1 MATAGIRSEA
11 GDEFSGGALLPV
23 AASLRW
29 SRPDL
34 TAGIAEHVAQRS
46 LVEGD
51 RPLWLAASGWYVHG
65 RSATGD
71 GREAAA
77 DVVDRLRTM
86 ARRGALI
93 TSDGVRLCVE
103 LAGLAQENG
112 DVADARALASVAL
125 EAADGSA
132 ELELDALVVLVRC
145 ALADGAKGVDELLAR
160 ARTALM
166 RLPGQGPAAVYALV
180 MAAVQRAAGRCDDAV
195 SAAVDGLRQLG
206 VLPSE
211 EATVSLCG
219 HLADALGAQWIGTLL
234 DHDRVHEAR
243 AAAESI
249 SGARTGGIPSRQAA
263 QLRLSIARATAGDV
277 DSTRRGLAEAADMA
291 AAADTPSLVSA
302 CRTALAG
309 LEEQAANVE
318 AALASMRAGVAA
330 ERTDQERGRRFRA
343 LLTTLGAPDSWE
355 AAPSRREPQLD
366 QVQAKRT
373 GGRRRAASGDDERRL
388 VAGSA
393 ADGALPGDREE
404 TSAPTQ
410 ASAPASEPV
419 AAEVPARPPR
429 RRRAAPEAG
438 AEGEARDVLRELL
451 KGSPLG
457 DALAAELRAD
467 GLLAHDGLTNG
478 HHVNGGLA
486 GRGRADEGPPS
497 NGSAKGG
504 AEDSGTRGGDTARK
518 GVEGTRA
525 EGARA
530 EGGAMGGIGSDG
542 LRVPSEDA
550 RDSEAVSEGPA
561 DTGTG
566 RRRRYG
572 TEAGRRSASAPEGS
586 ERNGHR
592 ATGTPGGSAA
602 TGDDSATEAR
612 SSVPAEGASDDW
624 LRAAIAELDRVWGSP
639 AASDSAAPGSAAPD
653 PPAQNHD
660 APGTTAQD
668 RPGQAPMAAE
678 PTGQDATA
686 PAATPAEAAR
696 HSSAPDADQHV
707 DAEQTSDKVP
717 VAKGGRATRHA
728 TSGARAWSEDLTSA
742 DDARGDGGSAA
753 RHGSRGA
760 ADTNDEVDDREPDG
774 RGTGAGE
781 EFTRATFGSSVVV
794 DLVRGDERMSTQ
806 AAQEALRALTERVR
820 EHLPVHA
827 AVRDDGPDELV
838 VVLPGHGRAATAA
851 WLHPVL
857 RELADHVD
865 PARGL
870 AGARLRGS
878 VHGTNGRAGVQL
890 IQDIVASAEPTRRRH
905 ATADDSGGL
914 RVGGLTD
921 GGLTDGGLPDGGSA
935 DDRQADEQRRTSED
949 ARAEGDDARPTTPG
963 RRARRRA
970 AASDP
975 FGPASYVLG
984 ASEFSGSA
992 AEESGPLLGDLLY
1005 RELSGAVAETP
1016 VLDPSGSATDV
1027 GDTSGRAGAGRRR
1040 RDEATDGERS
1050 EGLASRRG
1058 RHDGD
1063 EPGGRRARREA
1074 AGHGPGSAV
1083 REDSDAE
1090 DTAVESAVRSVTPR
1104 AGSRRRRAEDSSFH
1118 ISDLEIRPGSGGRRH
1133 RDDEESVE
1141 SGRPRRGADVADPT
1155 GAPTPI
1161 RRSRQ
1166 PAADG
1171 ATSGRRRRRSW
1182 DVSADSLDRADL
1194 PADGPRPGDDG
1205 ARNGAEAGGAAA
1217 GRADAGR
1224 ADAVPAEG
1232 SRTDT
1237 DQTDRS
1243 RTDESRTNGSRSD
1256 ESRTD
1261 AARTDPSR
1269 TTEGRRTEDRTIEGS
1284 VDRSSTDR
1292 DGTDGDPTRERPGAP
1307 PATSDDPTDFGEN
1320 LGLGD
1325 LLAGALAAYRGL

>member
-1 MATAGIRSEA
+1 MATTGIRSEA

-46 LVEGD
+46 LAKGD

-145 ALADGAKGVDELLAR
+145 ALADEAKGVDELLAR
-160 ARTALM
+160 ARTASM

-211 EATVSLCG
+211 EATVALCG

-249 SGARTGGIPSRQAA
+249 SGARTGGLPSRQAV

-277 DSTRRGLAEAADMA
+277 DSTRRGLAEAAEMA
-291 AAADTPSLVSA
+291 AAANTPSLVSA

-355 AAPSRREPQLD
+355 AAPSRREPQRD
-366 QVQAKRT
+366 QVEATRT

-388 VAGSA
+388 VAVPA
-393 ADGALPGDREE
+393 ADGALPGNREE
-404 TSAPTQ
+404 TP
-410 ASAPASEPV
+410 APARTSTPASDPV

-429 RRRAAPEAG
+429 RRRAAPQPG

-478 HHVNGGLA
+478 HHVNGDLA
-486 GRGRADEGPPS
+486 GQERANDGPS
-497 NGSAKGG
+497 RNGSAEG
-504 AEDSGTRGGDTARK
+504 AAEVSGTRGGDAPK
-518 GVEGTRA
+518 NGVEGART
-525 EGARA
+525 EGART
-530 EGGAMGGIGSDG
+530 EGARTPGGGSRSGATAGTGSDG

-550 RDSEAVSEGPA
+550 RDSETQSEAPA
-561 DTGTG
+561 DIRTG
-566 RRRRYG
+566 RRRR
-572 TEAGRRSASAPEGS
+572 SASVSDGS

-592 ATGTPGGSAA
+592 ATGTPGRGAA
-602 TGDDSATEAR
+602 TVDDSATEAS
-612 SSVPAEGASDDW
+612 SSVPAEGASDW

-639 AASDSAAPGSAAPD
+639 AGSDSVTPGRAAPD
-653 PPAQNHD
+653 TA
-660 APGTTAQD
+660 AQD
-668 RPGQAPMAAE
+668 PPGRARMAVE
-678 PTGQDATA
+678 PTDQDATA
-686 PAATPAEAAR
+686 PAAR
-696 HSSAPDADQHV
+696 HSSGPDTDRHV
-707 DAEQTSDKVP
+707 DAEQTSDEIP

-728 TSGARAWSEDLTSA
+728 TSGARATGEHLTSS
-742 DDARGDGGSAA
+742 DDARGAAGSAA

-781 EFTRATFGSSVVV
+781 QFTRSAFGSSVVV
-794 DLVRGDERMSTQ
+794 DLVRGDERMTTRP
-806 AAQEALRALTERVR
+806 AQEALRGLTERIR

-827 AVRDDGPDELV
+827 GVRDDGPDELV

-857 RELADHVD
+857 RELADHLD
-865 PARGL
+865 PAHGL

-878 VHGTNGRAGVQL
+878 VHGTDGRAGVQL
-890 IQDIVASAEPTRRRH
+890 IQDIVASAEPARRRH
-905 ATADDSGGL
+905 PTADDSDGL
-914 RVGGLTD
+914 RDGGLTD
-921 GGLTDGGLPDGGSA
+921 GGLTDSGLRDGDLADGGLRDGGPSDSGA
-935 DDRQADEQRRTSED
+935 VDGSQADEQGRTSED
-949 ARAEGDDARPTTPG
+949 TRAEGDDARRTPG

-970 AASDP
+970 AAGDP
-975 FGPASYVLG
+975 LGPASYVLG
-984 ASEFSGSA
+984 EFSGSA
-992 AEESGPLLGDLLY
+992 AEEESGPLLGDLLY
-1005 RELSGAVAETP
+1005 REASGAVAETSVP
-1016 VLDPSGSATDV
+1016 GPSGSATDI

-1040 RDEATDGERS
+1040 RDETADGERS
-1050 EGLASRRG
+1050 EGLASRNG

-1063 EPGGRRARREA
+1063 EPSGRRARRET
-1074 AGHGPGSAV
+1074 AGHGPASAE
-1083 REDSDAE
+1083 REGSDAE
-1090 DTAVESAVRSVTPR
+1090 GTPAENSTRSVTLR
-1104 AGSRRRRAEDSSFH
+1104 ASGSRRRRADDSSFH

-1155 GAPTPI
+1155 DAPTPI
-1161 RRSRQ
+1161 RGSRQ
-1166 PAADG
+1166 PAEDG
-1171 ATSGRRRRRSW
+1171 AEGGRRRRRSR
-1182 DVSADSLDRADL
+1182 DVSADTVDGADL

-1205 ARNGAEAGGAAA
+1205 ARNGEETGRAAA
-1217 GRADAGR
+1217 GREDAGR
-1224 ADAVPAEG
+1224 ADAIPAEG
-1232 SRTDT
+1232 SRADT
-1237 DQTDRS
+1237 NRPDRS
-1243 RTDESRTNGSRSD
+1243 
-1256 ESRTD
+1256 
-1261 AARTDPSR
+1261 RTDPSR
-1269 TTEGRRTEDRTIEGS
+1269 TDES
-1284 VDRSSTDR
+1284 SPAQASTDR
-1292 DGTDGDPTRERPGAP
+1292 DDTDRDDTDDDPASKRPGKT

>member
-1 MATAGIRSEA
+1 VATAGIRSEA

-46 LVEGD
+46 LAEGD

-145 ALADGAKGVDELLAR
+145 ALADEAKGVDELLAR
-160 ARTALM
+160 ARTASM

-211 EATVSLCG
+211 EATVALCG

-249 SGARTGGIPSRQAA
+249 SGARTGGLPSRQAV

-277 DSTRRGLAEAADMA
+277 DSTRRGLAEAAEMA
-291 AAADTPSLVSA
+291 AAANMPSLVSA

-355 AAPSRREPQLD
+355 AAPSRREPQRD
-366 QVQAKRT
+366 QVEATRT

-388 VAGSA
+388 VAVPA
-393 ADGALPGDREE
+393 ADGALPGNREE
-404 TSAPTQ
+404 TSAPAQT
-410 ASAPASEPV
+410 STPASDPV

-429 RRRAAPEAG
+429 RRRAAPQPG

-478 HHVNGGLA
+478 HHVNGDLA
-486 GRGRADEGPPS
+486 GRGRANDGPS
-497 NGSAKGG
+497 RNGSAKGA
-504 AEDSGTRGGDTARK
+504 AEVSGTRGGDAPK
-518 GVEGTRA
+518 NGVEGART
-525 EGARA
+525 EGARSP
-530 EGGAMGGIGSDG
+530 GGGSRSGATVGTGSDG

-550 RDSEAVSEGPA
+550 RDPETQSEAPA

-566 RRRRYG
+566 RRRR
-572 TEAGRRSASAPEGS
+572 SASVSDGS

-592 ATGTPGGSAA
+592 ATGTPGRGAA
-602 TGDDSATEAR
+602 TADDSATEAS
-612 SSVPAEGASDDW
+612 SSVPAEGASDW
-624 LRAAIAELDRVWGSP
+624 LRAAIAELDRVWGAP
-639 AASDSAAPGSAAPD
+639 AGPHSVIPGRAAPD
-653 PPAQNHD
+653 
-660 APGTTAQD
+660 TVAQD
-668 RPGQAPMAAE
+668 RPGRALMAVE
-678 PTGQDATA
+678 PTDQDATA
-686 PAATPAEAAR
+686 PAAR
-696 HSSAPDADQHV
+696 HSSGRDADRHV
-707 DAEQTSDKVP
+707 DAEQPSDEIP
-717 VAKGGRATRHA
+717 VAKGGRTTRA
-728 TSGARAWSEDLTSA
+728 ASGARAMSEHLSSS
-742 DDARGDGGSAA
+742 DDAHGAGGSAA

-774 RGTGAGE
+774 RGTGTGE
-781 EFTRATFGSSVVV
+781 QFTRSTFGSSVVV
-794 DLVRGDERMSTQ
+794 DLVRGDERMTTQ
-806 AAQEALRALTERVR
+806 AAQEALRALTERIR

-827 AVRDDGPDELV
+827 GVRDDGPDELV

-857 RELADHVD
+857 RELADHLD
-865 PARGL
+865 PAHGL

-890 IQDIVASAEPTRRRH
+890 IQDIVASAEPARRRH
-905 ATADDSGGL
+905 ATTDDSDGLRDGGL
-914 RVGGLTD
+914 RDGGPSDSGLRDGDLRD
-921 GGLTDGGLPDGGSA
+921 GGLRDGGPSDSGAADG
-935 DDRQADEQRRTSED
+935 RQADEQGRTSEGT
-949 ARAEGDDARPTTPG
+949 RAEGDDARRTPG

-970 AASDP
+970 AAGDP
-975 FGPASYVLG
+975 LGPASYVLG
-984 ASEFSGSA
+984 EFSGSA

-1005 RELSGAVAETP
+1005 RELSGAVAETSVP
-1016 VLDPSGSATDV
+1016 GPSGSATDI
-1027 GDTSGRAGAGRRR
+1027 GDTSGRAGPGRRR
-1040 RDEATDGERS
+1040 RDEAADGERS
-1050 EGLASRRG
+1050 EGPASRNG

-1063 EPGGRRARREA
+1063 EPSGRRARRETT
-1074 AGHGPGSAV
+1074 GHGPASAE
-1083 REDSDAE
+1083 REGSDAE
-1090 DTAVESAVRSVTPR
+1090 GTTAENSTRSVTLR
-1104 AGSRRRRAEDSSFH
+1104 ASGSRRRRADDSSFH

-1133 RDDEESVE
+1133 RDEEDSVE
-1141 SGRPRRGADVADPT
+1141 PGRPRRGADVADPT
-1155 GAPTPI
+1155 DAPTPT

-1166 PAADG
+1166 PAEDG
-1171 ATSGRRRRRSW
+1171 AEGGRRRRRSR
-1182 DVSADSLDRADL
+1182 DVSADTADGADL

-1205 ARNGAEAGGAAA
+1205 ARNGEETGRAAA
-1217 GRADAGR
+1217 SREDAI
-1224 ADAVPAEG
+1224 PAEG
-1232 SRTDT
+1232 SRADT
-1237 DQTDRS
+1237 NRTDRS
-1243 RTDESRTNGSRSD
+1243 RTDESRT
-1256 ESRTD
+1256 
-1261 AARTDPSR
+1261 DPSR
-1269 TTEGRRTEDRTIEGS
+1269 TDESGTAQG
-1284 VDRSSTDR
+1284 STDR
-1292 DGTDGDPTRERPGAP
+1292 DDTDRNDTDDDPTSKRPGKT